1 MSRCLRDRALWRLF
15 EGEASRQDRAHIA
28 SCALCTARLRR
39 LTQDLSQL
47 RSVLTG
53 PPPPQAAPARPRPMR
68 RRWMTAA
75 ATLAVTMVL
84 VWFGGWW
91 RQPAPPTLPLEA
103 HQEPIWPFI
112 EGVSAALFPG
122 VEVGS
127 ASMPDRLMDLSDLQ
141 AALGGE
147 WPCEEQPG
155 FATLACDDDTVA
167 LLLGEP

>member
-1 MSRCLRDRALWRLF
+1 
-15 EGEASRQDRAHIA
+15 
-28 SCALCTARLRR
+28 
-39 LTQDLSQL
+39 
-47 RSVLTG
+47 
-53 PPPPQAAPARPRPMR
+53 
-68 RRWMTAA
+68 MTAA